1 MNRKRSRNRSHN
13 TVMSSCI
20 GWFFDVSIE
29 RDQVVIWIKTEDK
42 KILRLRDSYRPSFY
56 ILPRNEYD
64 GLCLFD
70 YDCTDR
76 KKQLICVQLRSIR
89 YYPLLLKKLEKDP
102 RVKQLYNT
110 DLSHV
115 QQYLFTKLRIEPT
128 SKVQVEYDGSKILEI
143 AKIDDEEEVSPP
155 PFSLLYLDLHT
166 CSGILASDDPIMM
179 IKVRYVTDEKQE
191 KEDILFQNSEEKTI
205 LQEFSN
211 Y

>member
-1 MNRKRSRNRSHN
+1 
-13 TVMSSCI
+13 MSSCV

-42 KILRLRDSYRPSFY
+42 KIIRLRDSYRPSFY

-64 GLCLFD
+64 GLCLFQILSRQQDIVTKVSWDENKITDLFD

-76 KKQLICVQLRSIR
+76 KKQLICVQLQSIR
-89 YYPLLLKKLEKDP
+89 YYSLLLKKLEKDS
-102 RVKQLYNT
+102 RVKHLYNT

-143 AKIDDEEEVSPP
+143 AKIDDEQEVSPP
-155 PFSLLYLDLHT
+155 PFSL
-166 CSGILASDDPIMM
+166 SI
-179 IKVRYVTDEKQE
+179 
-191 KEDILFQNSEEKTI
+191 F
-205 LQEFSN
+205 
-211 Y
+211 

>member
-1 MNRKRSRNRSHN
+1 M
-13 TVMSSCI
+13 
-20 GWFFDVSIE
+20 
-29 RDQVVIWIKTEDK
+29 
-42 KILRLRDSYRPSFY
+42 
-56 ILPRNEYD
+56 
-64 GLCLFD
+64 
-70 YDCTDR
+70 
-76 KKQLICVQLRSIR
+76 
-89 YYPLLLKKLEKDP
+89 
-102 RVKQLYNT
+102 YNT

-143 AKIDDEEEVSPP
+143 AKIDDEQEVSPP
-155 PFSLLYLDLHT
+155 PFSLLYFDLHT

-211 Y
+211 YVLSKDPDIIVCMGDYDNTASIAIPICKNKKDWI